1 MKIYQKYLYLDF
13 DGTYTN
19 YGSIFVDYRCTKGI
33 DSDNIILHGHS
44 MNDGSMFRGLL
55 SYGDAEY
62 YKWHSKILF
71 ESEKEKSVW
80 VIFAICKINVSDD
93 YSLKYLVGTFQNES
107 DKLDYVYRMREN
119 SLFDTSI
126 KFNENDHLLT
136 LSTCSYET
144 PNNRTVVLARKLRKN
159 EKIAFDK
166 ITIEANNDRIDHS
179 TRHFFDENKK
189 HNIEWYDGAFDSDS
203 FKH

>member
-19 YGSIFVDYRCTKGI
+19 YGSIFVDYCCIKGI

-71 ESEKEKSVW
+71 ESEKEKSV
-80 VIFAICKINVSDD
+80 
-93 YSLKYLVGTFQNES
+93 
-107 DKLDYVYRMREN
+107 
-119 SLFDTSI
+119 
-126 KFNENDHLLT
+126 
-136 LSTCSYET
+136 
-144 PNNRTVVLARKLRKN
+144 
-159 EKIAFDK
+159 
-166 ITIEANNDRIDHS
+166 
-179 TRHFFDENKK
+179 
-189 HNIEWYDGAFDSDS
+189 
-203 FKH
+203 